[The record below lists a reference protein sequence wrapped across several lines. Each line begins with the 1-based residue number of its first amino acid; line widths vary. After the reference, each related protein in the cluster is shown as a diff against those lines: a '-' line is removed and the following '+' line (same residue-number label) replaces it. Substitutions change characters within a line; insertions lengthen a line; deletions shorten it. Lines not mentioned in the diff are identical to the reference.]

1 MKLETATS
9 GNEGIM
15 EFWNAYC
22 KVCQTKV
29 DGIMQKYRDRL
40 LQHPKT
46 ENLMNNWD
54 ILGTS
59 FQVKFLMNWFLF

>member
-29 DGIMQKYRDRL
+29 DGIMQINIEKGYYSIQKL
-40 LQHPKT
+40 KIWWIT
-46 ENLMNNWD
+46 ETFWVPL
-54 ILGTS
+54 S
-59 FQVKFLMNWFLF
+59 K